1 MPMEEGEKLHSNMDA
16 NYVDIATFQSFVGSL
31 LNLTNTK
38 PNISYAVNCLSRFMS
53 APQLPAH
60 LEVAKRVLHYIGGTD
75 KYGGLLP
82 ADSDEELTTYV
93 DSDWGRDL
101 DKRKSTTRMIFKT
114 GEHRYIGVVNYN
126 PR

>member
-1 MPMEEGEKLHSNMDA
+1 M
-16 NYVDIATFQSFVGSL
+16 VR
-31 LNLTNTK
+31 
-38 PNISYAVNCLSRFMS
+38 PN
-53 APQLPAH
+53 PH
-60 LEVAKRVLHYIGGTD
+60 LEVAKRVLHYIEGTD
-75 KYGGLLP
+75 NYGGLLP